1 MWRLICKWLY
11 LCFAIIL
18 MCCFYL
24 YCFSIARSPYN
35 FANDG
40 FVLIKKGSS
49 LNSIYDLLVDKH
61 ITSKSFISES
71 VTLWLAK
78 YVGPLKFGEYKFKD
92 RVSLYEVVQSIA
104 TGKVFYRSI
113 LVVEGEYLDD
123 TIENIN
129 YAYGLT
135 GDDITCDD
143 FKYSAVLA
151 DTYFYTYG
159 DSKKKI
165 ASIMESNLEK
175 FLNKYFKSKH
185 EDCFLSTY
193 KEIVT
198 LASIVEKEVA
208 KGEER
213 PLVASV
219 YLNRLKKNMR
229 LQADPCLLFITRRP
243 SVFWSDLMLK
253 SPYNT
258 YRNKGLPPGPICSP
272 GKESILSVF
281 YPANTNYLFF
291 VSDSN
296 GGHRFSKNFQE
307 HSRKRIMYKKG
318 T

>member
-1 MWRLICKWLY
+1 M
-11 LCFAIIL
+11 FV
-18 MCCFYL
+18 FYL
-24 YCFSIARSPYN
+24 YFFLIAQSSYS
-35 FANDG
+35 FENDG
-40 FVLIKKGSS
+40 FLLIKKGSS
-49 LNSIYDLLVDKH
+49 LNLIHDLLVDKH
-61 ITSKSFISES
+61 IASKNFISEPI
-71 VTLWLAK
+71 TLWIAK
-78 YVGPLKFGEYKFKD
+78 YIGPLKFGEYKFKD
-92 RVSLYEVVQSIA
+92 GVSLYEAIRCIA
-104 TGKVFYRSI
+104 KGKVFYRSI

-123 TIENIN
+123 TIESIN
-129 YAYGLT
+129 YAYGLI
-135 GDDITCDD
+135 GDDISTDD

-185 EDCFLSTY
+185 EICFLNTY
-193 KEIVT
+193 KEIII

-208 KGEER
+208 KDEER

-219 YLNRLKKNMR
+219 YLNRLKRNMR

-281 YPANTNYLFF
+281 YPANTDYLFF